1 MWAGKRGNRQ
11 MQVQA
16 SSSISGELT
25 MLVVVLPKKNPNP
38 ETKKNNKKP
47 SPYKTFKGMQ
57 EYTATEMV
65 EGSRCCL
72 L

>member
-1 MWAGKRGNRQ
+1 
-11 MQVQA
+11 
-16 SSSISGELT
+16 